1 MRRDSRLS
9 RSLHLLIHMDRFPDP
24 VTSDHLAKMV
34 ATNPVVIR
42 RMMQGL
48 KKTGLVSSGKGHGGG
63 WVLAKPLAE
72 ITLLDVHEAL
82 GATVVFNIGLADDN
96 PQCLVERAVREK
108 LTQAMSEAEG
118 VLLQSFASIR
128 LSDIASDF
136 ETQLAAL
143 GSDQNRLPICIPERA
158 SKADQVD

>member
-48 KKTGLVSSGKGHGGG
+48 KKAGLVSSGKGHGGG
-63 WVLAKPLAE
+63 WVLAKPLAD

-82 GATVVFNIGLADDN
+82 GASVIFNIGLADDN
-96 PQCLVERAVREK
+96 PRCLVEQAVRER
-108 LTQAMSEAEG
+108 LTTALEDAERG
-118 VLLQSFASIR
+118 LLKEFAKVR
-128 LSDIASDF
+128 LSDISCDF
-136 ETQLAAL
+136 EDRRARL
-143 GSDQNRLPICIPERA
+143 SDDEPQPPICTPERT
-158 SKADQVD
+158 